1 MKLFQRGILALC
13 LLSAPLMFAPAA
25 SADLLKA
32 TGFALGVQWHA
43 EHDPQRNEVNR
54 ALFLA
59 FGQALQVRKR
69 AA

>member
-1 MKLFQRGILALC
+1 VADDGTIEAIRIAD
-13 LLSAPLMFAPAA
+13 AA
-25 SADLLKA
+25 
-32 TGFALGVQWHA
+32 GFALGVQWHA

-59 FGQALQVRKR
+59 FGQALQARKR